1 MPKGLLLMLQGE
13 ADDEGAVAAAQEEAG
28 AGAER
33 EVALLHSRLRL
44 LAAHALVSAAPHPPH
59 PPCCA
64 SSQLLSVVGYSSV
77 CSAQITGTHLR
88 EML

>member
-1 MPKGLLLMLQGE
+1 MIQSAALGPVNSRHRICIPNGLLLMLQGE

-44 LAAHALVSAAPHPPH
+44 LAAHALVSAAPHPP
-59 PPCCA
+59 CCA
-64 SSQLLSVVGYSSV
+64 LGPLLS
-77 CSAQITGTHLR
+77 CCL
-88 EML
+88 

>member
-1 MPKGLLLMLQGE
+1 MLQGE

-44 LAAHALVSAAPHPPH
+44 LAAHALVSAALTPSRPPLL
-59 PPCCA
+59 CSCA
-64 SSQLLSVVGYSSV
+64 SSPLLSVVSHTSV
-77 CSAQITGTHLR
+77 CSAQCGATHLER
-88 EML
+88 CL